1 MAKSMRVDTNFIR
14 DGRLQLK
21 LRWLSMLLVAR
32 LTWLT
37 HLQATAFLKQ
47 NPKALSMLHLRIPK
61 TGHEVH
67 RPRALIAKIY

>member
-1 MAKSMRVDTNFIR
+1 
-14 DGRLQLK
+14 
-21 LRWLSMLLVAR
+21 MLLVAR

-37 HLQATAFLKQ
+37 HLQATASLKQ